1 MPTGFQDMKDYADKS
16 VVRKYLRYQN
26 TNFAFN
32 EAEPIEILNK
42 IGLSGARLILSL
54 IDTYLC
60 AEDLNLWELIR
71 WA

>member
-32 EAEPIEILNK
+32 EAEPICNTEQD
-42 IGLSGARLILSL
+42 R
-54 IDTYLC
+54 
-60 AEDLNLWELIR
+60 AER
-71 WA
+71 CQAHT

>member
-42 IGLSGARLILSL
+42 IGLSGAKLIVS
-54 IDTYLC
+54 
-60 AEDLNLWELIR
+60 
-71 WA
+71 